1 MSETI
6 TQNKVVDITYL
17 IKDESGT
24 TIEKND
30 VPISYLHGVQGD
42 LLPALEVALEAKKIG
57 DKLEVEL
64 SAAESFGE
72 TDPNLNFTDKL
83 DNVPEEY
90 RQIDAQVEFQNEDGG
105 IKTFVVSK
113 IEGDKITFD
122 GNHPF
127 AGKTVTFV
135 VNVKGIRDAS
145 EKELAD
151 GHPAEEL
158 DLESMT
164 PPPVSDRH

>member
-1 MSETI
+1 MSGSI

-17 IKDESGT
+17 IKDETG
-24 TIEKND
+24 TIEQND
-30 VPISYLHGVQGD
+30 VPVSYLHGVQGD
-42 LLPALEVALEAKKIG
+42 LLPALEAALDGKQVG
-57 DKLEVEL
+57 DRIEVEV
-64 SAAESFGE
+64 SPADSFGE
-72 TDPNLNFTDKL
+72 HDPSHTFTDKL

-90 RQIDAQVEFQNEDGG
+90 RQIGAQAQFQNEDGG
-105 IKTFVVSK
+105 IKTFTVSK
-113 IEGDKITFD
+113 IEGDEITLD

-135 VNVKGIRDAS
+135 VNVRAIRDAS

-151 GHPAEEL
+151 GRPAEEL
-158 DLESMT
+158 ALDSMN